1 MNKFILLFIFLFIY
15 SCSYPDIDTVPKFNI
30 NITNEE
36 NLIIC
41 KFNNKFK
48 ESSINIYK
56 NFFEIRK
63 YNLDK
68 GTNTYVRIANSTTF
82 DIIGKEDCFK
92 EIRYLINRL

>member
-1 MNKFILLFIFLFIY
+1 MYKFLLLIIFFIIY
-15 SCSYPDIDTVPKFNI
+15 SCSYPDIDTVPNFNI

-56 NFFEIRK
+56 IFFELKI
-63 YNLDK
+63 YDFDK
-68 GTNTYVRIANSTTF
+68 GINIYVRIANKTTF